1 MRSHSLKEADGI
13 GIAHGATDAGISAT
27 ETILTTLPSGQG
39 IRAASSTAAKL
50 DSEPST
56 ANKIFIV
63 FLIDFHVVWL
73 CNALLPG
80 SCAMLVPRKNPCPA
94 MHGLS
99 LVGKITRLGA
109 EKSAR

>member
-1 MRSHSLKEADGI
+1 LKEADGT
-13 GIAHGATDAGISAT
+13 GIANGARDSGISAT

-39 IRAASSTAAKL
+39 VRAASSTAAKP

-56 ANKIFIV
+56 GAKIFIA
-63 FLIDFHVVWL
+63 FLIDFHVARL
-73 CNALLPG
+73 RNALLPG
-80 SCAMLVPRKNPCPA
+80 SCAMLVPRKNPYPA
-94 MHGLS
+94 THGLT